1 MVRDVRCV
9 NSSESIFQKNK
20 KYVKNIEKY
29 VYYTFHEMMEA
40 KAPKWV
46 REKEVKMLW
55 GSWNIKL
62 QD

>member
-40 KAPKWV
+40 KSSIRGEGK
-46 REKEVKMLW
+46 RK
-55 GSWNIKL
+55 
-62 QD
+62 